1 MIVLKSDCEYFEEV
15 KKSKFTAMAHR
26 AESIAEAE
34 NFIKSVRQEN
44 ASHNAW
50 AYKIGKEY
58 RFNDDGEVSGTAGK
72 PIFSAIEYSGLDEIV
87 IVVIRFFGGIKLGAG
102 GLVRAY
108 GGVATEC
115 LKIAET
121 VELVPEISVC
131 VKVGFAAMGAVFA
144 VIDKLGGA
152 RGKESFSENGV
163 EIEVCISESDFEGF
177 KQAVC
182 NATLGQAIVL
192 ENNN

>member
-1 MIVLKSDCEYFEEV
+1 MIVLKSDCEYFEEI
-15 KKSKFTAMAHR
+15 KKSRFTAIAHR
-26 AESIAEAE
+26 VESIAEAE
-34 NFIKSVRQEN
+34 NFIQSVRQES

-72 PIFSAIEYSGLDEIV
+72 PIFSAIEYSGLDQIV
-87 IVVIRFFGGIKLGAG
+87 VVVIRFFGGIKLGAG

-121 VELVPEISVC
+121 IELVPEICVSVQ
-131 VKVGFAAMGAVFA
+131 VSFAAMGAVFS
-144 VIDKLGGA
+144 VIEKFNGLRGA
-152 RGKESFSENGV
+152 ENFNAEGV
-163 EIEVCISESDFEGF
+163 AIEVTIAESSLEAF
-177 KQAVC
+177 KIAVR
-182 NATLGQAIVL
+182 NATLGQAVVI